1 MYPIACEWELMPW
14 APALHDAGQQC
25 LLGIVSDI
33 WAKPINDLSEMT
45 IRKTNNVRCCHA
57 RFERL
62 QDFSE
67 RRM

>member
-1 MYPIACEWELMPW
+1 MLW
-14 APALHDAGQQC
+14 APALNNAGQQC

-33 WAKPINDLSEMT
+33 WAKPIDDLSEM
-45 IRKTNNVRCCHA
+45 IIWKMNNVRCCHA

-67 RRM
+67 